1 MPSYA
6 ATFKHL
12 AAENLAHPV
21 TAPLL
26 TETDL
31 APLPAAIAT
40 YLRRAGS
47 VGKPR
52 VQNFHLTMSG
62 MFARNRK
69 NPEQRIHYSAE
80 QYSFLDSRTR
90 LFFMRASLFGIPME
104 GLHVFT
110 PADGASMRIKV
121 ASLFQVVDA
130 HGEKMNQGETVT
142 YLNDMCIL
150 APASLIDPNIQWE
163 ELDAHHVKA
172 AFTKDGVTVS
182 AVLTFDEA
190 GDLIDFYS
198 DDRFYNDDGVTYLSY
213 RWKTPITEYRTLPD
227 GRRIASRGSA
237 IWETPEGDFEYIT
250 LNLSDVDYNMTS
262 R

>member
-1 MPSYA
+1 MPSYS
-6 ATFKHL
+6 ATLKRL
-12 AAENLAHPV
+12 TAENLALPI

-26 TETDL
+26 TEADL
-31 APLPAAIAT
+31 EPLPAPVAT
-40 YLRRAGS
+40 YLRRTGS

-52 VQNFHLTMSG
+52 TRSFHLTMSG
-62 MFARNRK
+62 EFARSRK
-69 NPEQRIHYSAE
+69 NPGQRMHYAAE
-80 QYSFLDSRTR
+80 QYSFLDTRTR
-90 LFFMRASLFGIPME
+90 LFFMRASLFGVPMD

-110 PADGASMRIKV
+110 PAEGASMRIKL

-150 APASLIDPNIQWE
+150 APASLIDPCIRWD

-172 AFTKDGVTVS
+172 TLTKDGVTVS

-190 GDLIDFYS
+190 GDLADFYS

-213 RWKTPITEYRTLPD
+213 RWKTPIAEYRTLPD
-227 GRRIASRGSA
+227 GRRMASKGSA

-250 LNLSDVDYNMTS
+250 FNLGDARYNVPS

>member
-1 MPSYA
+1 MPSYS
-6 ATFKHL
+6 ATFKRL
-12 AAENLAHPV
+12 AAENLSRPI

-26 TETDL
+26 TEADL
-31 APLPAAIAT
+31 ASLPASVAT
-40 YLRRAGS
+40 YLRRTGS

-62 MFARNRK
+62 EFARDRK
-69 NPEQRIHYSAE
+69 NPGQRMRYTAE
-80 QYSFLDSRTR
+80 QYTFLDARTR
-90 LFFMRASLFGIPME
+90 LFFMRASLFGIPMA

-110 PADGASMRIKV
+110 PADGASMRISL

-130 HGEKMNQGETVT
+130 HGEKMNRGETVT

-150 APASLIDPNIQWE
+150 APASLIDPNIRWE
-163 ELDAHHVKA
+163 ELNAYRVKA
-172 AFTKDGVTVS
+172 TLTKDGVAVS
-182 AVLTFDEA
+182 AVLAFDAA
-190 GDLIDFYS
+190 GDLADFYS

-213 RWKTPITEYRTLPD
+213 RWKTPITEYRALPD
-227 GRRIASRGSA
+227 GRRVASRGSA

-250 LNLSDVDYNMTS
+250 FNLDDIAYNVTE